1 MENVA
6 KRKLLTEAQVE
17 IPEHNISSIK
27 NKQRR
32 NEAYMKLK
40 REKAKVKLEFFC
52 TYIQKLILSLI
63 IVTLSFVGLV
73 LKYHL
78 HHFLLRS
85 YRLPVRH

>member
-6 KRKLLTEAQVE
+6 KGKLSTEAQVE

-40 REKAKVKLEFFC
+40 REKAKVKFEFFVHISKNL
-52 TYIQKLILSLI
+52 Y
-63 IVTLSFVGLV
+63 
-73 LKYHL
+73 Y
-78 HHFLLRS
+78 RS
-85 YRLPVRH
+85 